1 MNLLTLIDFRKLVD
15 ATWIFEKTPSS
26 HGMYLYLAIVFGFC
40 VIAAIVIGLMYAKQN
55 KTFRKVYSMVY
66 NMLLTVG
73 LIGLF
78 LVLMRYQSISYM
90 GSRFLL
96 YVLFLVVLMWVNQ
109 ILVYR
114 YLELPKEIKKKQ
126 EREKFEKYLPKAKKK
141 SNFQDKI
148 IY

>member
-1 MNLLTLIDFRKLVD
+1 MKLLTLIDFRKLVD
-15 ATWIFEKTPSS
+15 VTWIFEKTPSS
-26 HGMYLYLAIVFGFC
+26 QGMYLYLAIVFGLC
-40 VIAAIVIGLMYAKQN
+40 VIAAIVIGLLHAKQN
-55 KTFRKVYSMVY
+55 KTFKKVYSMVY
-66 NMLLTVG
+66 NLLLTVG

-90 GSRFLL
+90 GSRFLI

-126 EREKFEKYLPKAKKK
+126 ERERFEKYLPKAKKK
-141 SNFQDKI
+141 
-148 IY
+148 

>member
-1 MNLLTLIDFRKLVD
+1 MNLLSLIDFRKLVD

-26 HGMYLYLAIVFGFC
+26 QGMYLYLAIVFGLC
-40 VIAAIVIGLMYAKQN
+40 VIAAIAIGLLHSKQN

-66 NMLLTVG
+66 NMLMTVG

-90 GSRFLL
+90 GSRFLI
-96 YVLFLVVLMWVNQ
+96 YVLVLVVLMWVNQ

-126 EREKFEKYLPKAKKK
+126 ERERFEKYLPKAKSRGSK
-141 SNFQDKI
+141 SGK
-148 IY
+148 